1 MWIIQLFTAWM
12 LLYWVFR
19 LMVGIGGK
27 QDKNDPPIDSG
38 SGLSE
43 SESGYLENNPD
54 VLRPEIQPDE
64 FDPTEYF

>member
-27 QDKNDPPIDSG
+27 QDKNDPPIDSE
-38 SGLSE
+38 SGLSD
-43 SESGYLENNPD
+43 SDSGYISNNPD
-54 VLRPEIQPDE
+54 VLRPDIEEE
-64 FDPTEYF
+64 FDPSDYM